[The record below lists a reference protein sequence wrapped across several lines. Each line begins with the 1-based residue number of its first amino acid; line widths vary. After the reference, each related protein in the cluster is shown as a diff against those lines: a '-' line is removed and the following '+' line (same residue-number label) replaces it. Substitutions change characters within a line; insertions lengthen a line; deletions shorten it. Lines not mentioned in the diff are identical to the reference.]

1 MQAALPIALSADR
14 KTQFLAVLAGAG
26 ADLERLARSS
36 EVEIEAI
43 SRAFKSL
50 AGQADTILQQAAAIV
65 GCIEKESMGR
75 VLASVQSLCL
85 TVKDFLGRR
94 LEAATTI
101 LGTLQEEEKSLLQLI
116 RVTQSQEAI
125 ARHLRALS
133 VLTNVEVAHLGSS
146 GGNFQLLAQEL
157 CSFSKSLTQQT
168 VELACDTESRQQTIA
183 ETRNELASSLP
194 RLRGEITRME
204 DGMRTT
210 LRVIDS
216 GLSQQADVPIQFRRC
231 AEQTAQE
238 TAGVVAAIQA
248 HDITRQQ
255 IEHVQQALQLIASR
269 IASAGDSRDDDLPVA
284 HAGLRIQILQLKTIQ
299 ETVANWTSQVRRC
312 MEGIQ
317 QLSASGVAGIGP
329 TVLGQEQELSAQLA
343 HIELLQQKSQEYSGR
358 MQGTLSG
365 LSSLVDLV
373 NVHLKRSQTI
383 RDRLQILMFNSLIE
397 AQRLGGRGAVV
408 SAIAG
413 LIKGRSEEWIAI
425 GNQSQLAL
433 SEILILVQ
441 RTTALMEVFSEAS
454 CQKLREDQAQTR
466 AALDSV
472 RSAATFVANVA
483 AQMQTITDNMH
494 ANLADVAATGTRL
507 EFCFG
512 YFDSVLRQME
522 GLAREWESNDP
533 RAAGPCD
540 PAEVERWLSA
550 FYTTE
555 IERSVMSAALH
566 GTAMP
571 VVQQLFSGNAVELF

>member
-1 MQAALPIALSADR
+1 MQAALPIALNADR
-14 KTQFLAVLAGAG
+14 KAEFLAVLAGAG

-36 EVEIEAI
+36 ETEMESV
-43 SRAFKSL
+43 SHAFKSL
-50 AGQADTILQQAAAIV
+50 ASQADTILKQAASIV
-65 GCIEKESMGR
+65 GCIEKESMGS

-101 LGTLQEEEKSLLQLI
+101 LGTLREEEKSLLLLI

-125 ARHLRALS
+125 AGHLRALS
-133 VLTNVEVAHLGSS
+133 VLTNVEVAHLGST

-157 CSFSKSLTQQT
+157 SSFSKSLTQQT
-168 VELACDTESRQQTIA
+168 LELARDTKSRQKTIA

-194 RLRGEITRME
+194 RLRGEMTRME
-204 DGMRTT
+204 DGIGTT
-210 LRVIDS
+210 LRVIDA

-269 IASAGDSRDDDLPVA
+269 ITSADYARDDDPPVA
-284 HAGLRIQILQLKTIQ
+284 HAGLKIQILQLKTIQ

-329 TVLGQEQELSAQLA
+329 TVLRQEQELSAELA

-358 MQGTLSG
+358 MQGTLGG
-365 LSSLVDLV
+365 LSSLADLV
-373 NVHLKRSQTI
+373 NVHLKRSHMI
-383 RDRLQILMFNSLIE
+383 RARLQILMFNSLIE

-408 SAIAG
+408 SAIAR
-413 LIKGRSEEWIAI
+413 LIKEVSEEWIAI

-433 SEILILVQ
+433 SEILGLVQ

-466 AALDSV
+466 AALDAVAST
-472 RSAATFVANVA
+472 AALVANEA
-483 AQMQTITDNMH
+483 TQMQTITENMH
-494 ANLADVAATGTRL
+494 ANLADVAATGPRL
-507 EFCFG
+507 ELSFG
-512 YFDSVLRQME
+512 YLDSVLRQME
-522 GLAREWESNDP
+522 GLAREWESHDP

-550 FYTTE
+550 SYTTE
-555 IERSVMSAALH
+555 IERSVMSAALY

-571 VVQQLFSGNAVELF
+571 VVQQLLVGNAVELF